1 MPEMGVNNMTHW
13 KGPVREREVAAMFN
27 EEGFTKARRALGAG
41 RLDDVGDIDGVPLLC
56 LQVAGRKTG
65 VSTVLDQKLPATEIQ
80 RKNRGV
86 PFAALFL
93 RMDRKPW
100 IVVLTPKMFFTLFK
114 YALIGYDVERL
125 KKHVK
130 LGDHDDHVAP
140 SAGES

>member
-1 MPEMGVNNMTHW
+1 MTHW
-13 KGPVREREVAAMFN
+13 KGPVREREVSAIFI

-41 RLDDVGDIDGVPLLC
+41 RQDDVGDIDGVPELC

-65 VSTVLDQKLPATEIQ
+65 LSTVIDQKLPATEIQ

-86 PFAALFL
+86 TFASLWI

-100 IVVLTPKMFFTLFK
+100 IVVLTPRMFFTLFK

-125 KKHVK
+125 KKSVK
-130 LGDHDDHVAP
+130 MSDHDDVAP
-140 SAGES
+140 TAGDS

>member
-1 MPEMGVNNMTHW
+1 VTHW

-27 EEGFTKARRALGAG
+27 EEGFAKARRALGAG
-41 RLDDVGDIDGVPLLC
+41 RNDDVGDIDGVPHLC

-65 VSTVLDQKLPATEIQ
+65 LATVLDQKLPATEIQ

-86 PFAALFL
+86 PFGALFV

-100 IVVLTPKMFFTLFK
+100 VVHLTPRMFFTLFK

-125 KKHVK
+125 KESVRLTH
-130 LGDHDDHVAP
+130 HDDVAP
-140 SAGES
+140 TVGDT